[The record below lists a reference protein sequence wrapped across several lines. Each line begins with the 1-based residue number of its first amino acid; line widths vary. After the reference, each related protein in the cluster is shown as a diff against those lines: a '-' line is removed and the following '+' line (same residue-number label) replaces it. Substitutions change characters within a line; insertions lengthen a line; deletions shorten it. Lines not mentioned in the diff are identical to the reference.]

1 MRLHLRV
8 PEPMSVPRA
17 AGWRAWWPCCL
28 AVAFS
33 LFLATCPPMSLAGE
47 AQPLAANPE
56 QEARMMAIASELR
69 CLVCQNQTVADS
81 HSGLAEDLRREIRE
95 LLAKGQSDQQIREH
109 MTQRYGDFVLYR
121 PPVNTSTA
129 LLWFG
134 PAVLGVLGMAVLVG
148 VLRHRARLG
157 DDAFEPDTPDPVDA
171 ADAAPP
177 TPPRA

>member
-8 PEPMSVPRA
+8 LEPLMGLFLSM
-17 AGWRAWWPCCL
+17 CL
-28 AVAFS
+28 A
-33 LFLATCPPMSLAGE
+33 LCLTLGLALSPAHVLAGE

-95 LLAKGQSDQQIREH
+95 LLAKGQTDQQIRDH

-134 PAVLGVLGMAVLVG
+134 PAALCVLGMAALIG
-148 VLRHRARLG
+148 VLRHRARLS
-157 DDAFEPDTPDPVDA
+157 DEAFDPDTPDPTDA
-171 ADAAPP
+171 ADAAP
-177 TPPRA
+177 TNAPRA

>member
-8 PEPMSVPRA
+8 PEAISGLWA
-17 AGWRAWWPCCL
+17 AGWLALCLLCL
-28 AVAFS
+28 A
-33 LFLATCPPMSLAGE
+33 LGLAMGTGQAVAGE

-56 QEARMMAIASELR
+56 QEARMMAIAAELR

-95 LLAKGQSDQQIREH
+95 LLAKGQSEQQIRDH

-171 ADAAPP
+171 ADAAAP

>member
-1 MRLHLRV
+1 MRLHLHV
-8 PEPMSVPRA
+8 LEPFIGLWMA
-17 AGWRAWWPCCL
+17 LWMAL
-28 AVAFS
+28 
-33 LFLATCPPMSLAGE
+33 CPVHALAGE

-95 LLAKGQSDQQIREH
+95 LLAKGQSDQQIRDH

-121 PPVNTSTA
+121 PPVRTSTS

-157 DDAFEPDTPDPVDA
+157 EDAFEPDTPDSPDA
-171 ADAAPP
+171 ADAPET
-177 TPPRA
+177 TPPRS

>member
-1 MRLHLRV
+1 MRLHLRDL
-8 PEPMSVPRA
+8 EAISRLWA
-17 AGWRAWWPCCL
+17 IGWLALCL
-28 AVAFS
+28 AACLIFGTGHAV
-33 LFLATCPPMSLAGE
+33 AGE

-56 QEARMMAIASELR
+56 QEARMMSIASELR

-95 LLAKGQSDQQIREH
+95 LLAKGQSDQQIRDH

-121 PPVNTSTA
+121 PPVNPSTA

-134 PAVLGVLGMAVLVG
+134 PAVLGVLGLAVLVG
-148 VLRHRARLG
+148 VLRHRARLS
-157 DDAFEPDTPDPVDA
+157 DDAFEPDTPAPEDA

>member
-8 PEPMSVPRA
+8 LEPVMALCLA
-17 AGWRAWWPCCL
+17 AGLTLCL
-28 AVAFS
+28 AMGPGHAV
-33 LFLATCPPMSLAGE
+33 AGE

-56 QEARMMAIASELR
+56 QEARMMAIATEMR

-95 LLAKGQSDQQIREH
+95 LLAKGQTDQQIRDH

-157 DDAFEPDTPDPVDA
+157 DDAFEPDTTDPMDA
-171 ADAAPP
+171 TDAAPP
-177 TPPRA
+177 TSPRA